1 MPDFYINLS
10 GDLVVNG
17 SGDLALVQSVAEKD
31 IQHVYMR
38 LMTEPGDFF
47 IYPQL
52 GTQLSILY
60 RYAADSA
67 NGRLWQKINSLSS

>member
-1 MPDFYINLS
+1 MSDFYINLG

-17 SGDLALVQSVAEKD
+17 SGDLALVQSMSEKD
-31 IQHVYMR
+31 IQNVYMR

-52 GTQLSILY
+52 GTQLSMLY
-60 RYAADSA
+60 RNAAKST
-67 NGRLWQKINSLSS
+67 NW

>member
-1 MPDFYINLS
+1 MPDFYIDLS
-10 GDLVVNG
+10 GDLAVNG
-17 SGDLALVQSVAEKD
+17 TGDLALVQSMAEKD

-52 GTQLSILY
+52 GTQLSMLY
-60 RYAADSA
+60 RHAANFT
-67 NGRLWQKINSLSS
+67 NG